1 MHGSAYS
8 WEFGIIFV
16 LSSAPLGV
24 CKQPG
29 PSTPRQSVEDFTMR
43 ARTPP
48 RGELLGQL
56 CLQGPLQGCSEWI
69 FAGIYE
75 MLLSIPG
82 FRQALGW
89 IISHG
94 KIHVTASANHFVSGS
109 L

>member
-1 MHGSAYS
+1 
-8 WEFGIIFV
+8 
-16 LSSAPLGV
+16 
-24 CKQPG
+24 
-29 PSTPRQSVEDFTMR
+29 MR

-69 FAGIYE
+69 FAGIDE
-75 MLLSIPG
+75 MLLPIPG